1 MARPHKEKGIKEPPR
16 VQSFKPTGIPMR
28 FLERVSL
35 TLDEFEAIRLAD
47 HEGLE
52 HKEASERM
60 GISRST
66 FTRLIDKARKKV
78 GEALVEVKE
87 LFIEGGNVHFKQN
100 LIRCLGCG
108 YILSLGIAETPPE
121 KCPEC
126 GEANLVNLAQ
136 AFGHGRCCGGGGR
149 GHGGG
154 FRHGRGGRR

>member
-1 MARPHKEKGIKEPPR
+1 MARPQKERGIKEPPR
-16 VQSFKPTGIPMR
+16 IQSFKPAGIPMR

-35 TLDEFEAIRLAD
+35 SLDEFEAIRLAD

-87 LFIEGGNVHFKQN
+87 LFIEGGNVHFRQN
-100 LIRCLGCG
+100 LVRCLSCG
-108 YILSLGIAETPPE
+108 KVLSVSISEIPPQE
-121 KCPEC
+121 CPEC
-126 GEANLVNLAQ
+126 GEPNLVNLAQ
-136 AFGHGRCCGGGGR
+136 TFGHGRCCGRRWRGGR
-149 GHGGG
+149 GNS
-154 FRHGRGGRR
+154 